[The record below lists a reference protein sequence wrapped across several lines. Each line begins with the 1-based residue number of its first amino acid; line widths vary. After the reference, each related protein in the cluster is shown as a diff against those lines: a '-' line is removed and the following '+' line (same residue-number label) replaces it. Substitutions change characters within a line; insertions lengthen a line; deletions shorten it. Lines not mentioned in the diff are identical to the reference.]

1 MFTNS
6 GQRRVVFG
14 ALRHNKECTIYT
26 RMAAGRP
33 LWQRPRM
40 QEEEWHE
47 IRLKQKV
54 GLREDLINYVNKF
67 GCYSKDNKDF

>member
-1 MFTNS
+1 
-6 GQRRVVFG
+6 
-14 ALRHNKECTIYT
+14 
-26 RMAAGRP
+26 MAAGRP

-67 GCYSKDNKDF
+67 GCYSKDKKDF